1 MSYKK
6 DVLATYSFSQPT
18 LLGDMRTQPVQRN
31 DLRAMHNG
39 NLYYMSQ
46 FNGLV
51 TDLRIIDTNPRRA
64 RIVIELQDGK
74 RLAFF
79 ADIDKYIK
87 EGVIIEAVG
96 ICTKKESG
104 FYDFRC
110 RGGYKRV
117 FPNEEM
123 YQISKG
129 ISPEDA
135 KITKVPWEIISSVRE
150 SDKINAV

>member
-1 MSYKK
+1 MSQKK
-6 DVLATYSFSQPT
+6 DVFTTYPFSQST
-18 LLGDMRTQPVQRN
+18 LLGDMRTQSVQRN
-31 DLRAMHNG
+31 DLRTMHNG

-51 TDLRIIDTNPRRA
+51 TDLRIMGTNPRRA
-64 RIVIELQDGK
+64 RIVIGLQDGK
-74 RLAFF
+74 KLAFF

-110 RGGYKRV
+110 RVGYKRV

-135 KITKVPWEIISSVRE
+135 RITKVPWDIISSIRE